1 MRNLNDQDAACSAYV
16 GTHVSCNAIRQEFS
30 RLLASP
36 VWKRAARG
44 LTWAGVALLMSACA
58 VGPDYQRPGM
68 NVGVSYKELE
78 ESGQLGRTV
87 VGASTPAVQGWV
99 PAQPSDAVL
108 RGDWWRLFGDPVLS
122 DLMAT
127 LGDDNLSIIQ
137 AEAQY
142 RQAQALLQSAR
153 SGFFPTVGVSAAATR
168 AGSGRGSSASGSV
181 GADNPSNQFSI
192 SGDVSWEPDLWG
204 RVRRSVEA
212 SGASLRAS
220 AADLATIRLSMQST
234 LAQTYFRLRVMDAE
248 KRLLQQTVDA
258 YQRSLTM
265 TQNRYDAGIAAQ
277 VDVESARTQL
287 ENGRTQLLALDWQRA
302 QLEHAIAVLLGQAPA
317 HFVLART
324 EMVADVPV
332 IPVGVPSQL
341 LQRRP
346 DVAAAERRT
355 AEANARI
362 GVAQA
367 AWFPDLTL
375 SAQGGYRSSQWAQW
389 LSAPASFWSL
399 GPMLALTIF
408 DGGAREA
415 QLREARAAYDAQAA
429 SYRQTVLTALRE
441 VEDYL
446 VQLHVLG
453 QEQITQGRALA
464 AARES
469 LRLTRNQYDAGLI
482 DYLSVVQVETTA
494 LSTERAALG
503 LVSDRL
509 LASVQ
514 LIAALGGGWDVTQLD
529 DLENPPDADASTESV
544 NAGG

>member
-1 MRNLNDQDAACSAYV
+1 MTAALTAKPAGADDVNFAEVEEMKLSATNV
-16 GTHVSCNAIRQEFS
+16 LS
-30 RLLASP
+30 
-36 VWKRAARG
+36 RAAVSIIRLA
-44 LTWAGVALLMSACA
+44 LTGTTLLLGACA
-58 VGPDYQRPGM
+58 VGPDYQRPDID
-68 NVGVSYKELE
+68 VGQSYKELD
-78 ESGQLGRTV
+78 SGRLGEQV
-87 VGASTPAVQGWV
+87 VGISTAQVKGWV
-99 PAQPSDAVL
+99 PAQPGDAAL
-108 RGDWWRLFGDPVLS
+108 RGDWWRMFGDPALS
-122 DLMAT
+122 ALMST
-127 LGDDNLSIIQ
+127 LQDANLNIIQ

-153 SGFFPTVGVSAAATR
+153 SGFFPTVGVSASGTR
-168 AGSGRGSSASGSV
+168 SGSGRSASTTTGV
-181 GADNPSNQFSI
+181 GGDNPSNQFSV

-204 RVRRSVEA
+204 RVRRSVES
-212 SGASLRAS
+212 SGASLQAS
-220 AADLATIRLSMQST
+220 AADVATTRLSMQST
-234 LAQTYFRLRVMDAE
+234 LAQTYFQLRIMDAE
-248 KRLLQQTVDA
+248 RQLLQQTVDA

-265 TQNRYDAGIAAQ
+265 TQNRYDAGISAQ
-277 VDVESARTQL
+277 ADVEISRTQL

-317 HFVLART
+317 SFALAPAD
-324 EMVADVPV
+324 MVAEVPV
-332 IPVGVPSQL
+332 IPVGLPSQL

-362 GVAQA
+362 GIAQA

-399 GPMLALTIF
+399 GPALALTIF

-415 QLREARAAYDAQAA
+415 QLREARAAYDAQVA

-464 AARES
+464 SARES
-469 LRLTRNQYDAGLI
+469 LRLTRNQYEAGLI

-494 LSTERAALG
+494 LSTERSALS

-514 LIAALGGGWDVTQLD
+514 LIAALGGGWDAVRLD
-529 DLENPPDADASTESV
+529 GLQDTGQADEAAPGE
-544 NAGG
+544 G